1 MNKSKAYQDG
11 IDVERRI
18 IFLLGLTPSSQDDN
32 IKKDIDAYDKKG
44 SYSIKCQHTALRTG
58 NLAFELEV
66 EYQSG
71 AKSPSWFY
79 TGLADYYLILVGNV
93 LCKMSRP
100 DFCFYI
106 KDTGGWDRVTQ
117 LNFKTRQSQKEIGH
131 RHVNATLG
139 LVSLERLERDGI
151 LEIQTTLPF

>member
-1 MNKSKAYQDG
+1 MITSPAYQDG
-11 IDVERRI
+11 IDVEHRI
-18 IFLLGLTPSSQDDN
+18 IYLLGLSFSSKEEN
-32 IKKDIDAYDKKG
+32 ITKDIDAHDKKG

-79 TGLADYYLILVGNV
+79 TGLADYYLILVGST
-93 LCKMSRP
+93 LYEMSRP

-106 KDTGGWDRVTQ
+106 QDTGWDRTTQ

-139 LVSLERLERDGI
+139 LVSLGRLKRDGLI
-151 LEIQTTLPF
+151 VPVATLG

>member
-1 MNKSKAYQDG
+1 MITSPAYQDG
-11 IDVERRI
+11 IAVERRI
-18 IFLLGLTPSSQDDN
+18 IYLLGLTPSSQDDN
-32 IKKDIDAYDKKG
+32 IKKDIDAHDKKS
-44 SYSIKCQHTALRTG
+44 SYSIKCQHTALKTG

-71 AKSPSWFY
+71 AKSPSWFQ

-93 LCKMSRP
+93 LYKMSRP

-106 KDTGGWDRVTQ
+106 RDTGWDRTTQ
-117 LNFKTRQSQKEIGH
+117 LNFRTRQSQKEIGH

>member
-11 IDVERRI
+11 IAVEQRI
-18 IFLLGLTPSSQDDN
+18 IYLLGLTPSSQDDN
-32 IKKDIDAYDKKG
+32 IKKDIDAYDKTG

-93 LCKMSRP
+93 LYKMSRP

-106 KDTGGWDRVTQ
+106 KDTGWDRVTQ
-117 LNFKTRQSQKEIGH
+117 LNFRTRQSQKEIGH

-139 LVSLERLERDGI
+139 LVSLDRLKRDGM
-151 LEIQTTLPF
+151 LYSVATL